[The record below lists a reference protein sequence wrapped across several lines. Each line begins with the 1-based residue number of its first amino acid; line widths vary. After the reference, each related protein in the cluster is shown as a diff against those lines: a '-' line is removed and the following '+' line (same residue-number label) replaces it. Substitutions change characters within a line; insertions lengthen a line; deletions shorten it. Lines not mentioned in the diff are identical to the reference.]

1 MKYDLVF
8 EGGGAKG
15 MVFVGAMHEFE
26 ARGHEI
32 NRLMGTSAG
41 AITATGLAAG
51 YSAAEMGA
59 ALMEVR
65 DGKPVFTSFLGV
77 PGDFSKDEIAA
88 SSLRAMLEAVD
99 LPLIPERL
107 EARLDEALL
116 QALLKLPRS
125 RHLFSFLERGGWYT
139 ADAFVEWM
147 SERLDATAPDGTRR
161 SYSGMTMEAFF
172 EATGRSLSLI
182 AADTSDNHMLILNHH
197 TAPSVPVVWATR
209 MSMSVPLLWQEVV
222 WQEEWGT
229 YRGRDLTGHRIV
241 DGGLLSNFPI
251 ELFISAQ
258 PHVTA
263 VMGPKQEAG
272 VLGFLID
279 ESLEVPGAAVPATA
293 TAGASGGFNFG
304 ELPALQRLKGL
315 VDTATQ
321 AHDKMVVDAYNFL
334 VCRLPAQGYGTTEFD
349 MTPERR
355 DALVAA
361 GRAAAA
367 NHFDN
372 PPSAAIA
379 PGMPFAGAPR
389 GGTPADRLAT
399 RMLAE

>member
-15 MVFVGAMHEFE
+15 MVFVGAMQEFE
-26 ARGHEI
+26 DRGHEI

-88 SSLRAMLEAVD
+88 SSLRAMLEAID
-99 LPLIPERL
+99 LPLVPDRL

-116 QALLKLPRS
+116 QGLLKLPRS

-139 ADAFVEWM
+139 ADAFVTWM
-147 SERLDATAPDGTRR
+147 GERLDATAPDGTRR
-161 SYSGMTMEAFF
+161 RYSGMTMQEFF
-172 EATGRSLSLI
+172 DATGRSLSLI
-182 AADTSDNHMLILNHH
+182 AADTSDNRMLILNHS
-197 TAPSVPVVWATR
+197 TAPDVPVVWATR

-222 WQEEWGT
+222 WQKEWGA
-229 YRGRDLTGHRIV
+229 YRGRNLTGHRIV

-263 VMGPKQEAG
+263 VMGPKQDAS

-279 ESLEVPGAAVPATA
+279 EALEVAGAAAPPVPVEEE
-293 TAGASGGFNFG
+293 GGFRFG
-304 ELPALQRLKGL
+304 ELPALQRLRGL
-315 VDTATQ
+315 VDTVTQ
-321 AHDKMVVDAYNFL
+321 AHDKMVMDAYSYL
-334 VCRLPAQGYGTTEFD
+334 VCRLPAHGYGTTEFD
-349 MTPERR
+349 MTPARR

-361 GRAAAA
+361 GRTAAAS
-367 NHFDN
+367 HFDN
-372 PPSAAIA
+372 PPA
-379 PGMPFAGAPR
+379 AGAVP
-389 GGTPADRLAT
+389 GAPFSGAFGTGTPADRMAT
-399 RMLAE
+399 KILTD

>member
-15 MVFVGAMHEFE
+15 MVFVGAMQEFE

-32 NRLMGTSAG
+32 NRLMGASAG

-59 ALMEVR
+59 ALAEVR
-65 DGKPVFTSFLGV
+65 DGRPVFTSFLGE
-77 PGDFSKDEIAA
+77 PAGFSPDEIAA
-88 SSLRAMLEAVD
+88 SSLRAMLAAVD
-99 LPLIPERL
+99 LPLIPNWL

-116 QALLKLPRS
+116 NGLLTRRRP

-161 SYSGMTMEAFF
+161 SYSGMTMQQFF
-172 EATGRSLSLI
+172 QATGYSLSLI
-182 AADTSDNHMLILNHH
+182 AADTSANRMLILNHQ
-197 TAPSVPVVWATR
+197 TAPDVPVVWATR
-209 MSMSVPLLWQEVV
+209 MSMSFPLLWQDVI
-222 WQEEWGT
+222 WRPEWGL
-229 YRGRDLTGHRIV
+229 YRGRDLSGNRVV

-251 ELFISAQ
+251 ELFISGQ

-263 VMGPKQEAG
+263 VMGPKQDAA

-279 ESLEVPGAAVPATA
+279 ESLEVAGAPGAEAATTPAPDA
-293 TAGASGGFNFG
+293 ANDALALA
-304 ELPALQRLKGL
+304 ELPIVLRLRGL
-315 VDTATQ
+315 IDTVTQ
-321 AHDKMVVDAYNFL
+321 AHDKMVMEAYNHL
-334 VCRLPAQGYGTTEFD
+334 VCRLPARGFGTTEFD

-355 DALVAA
+355 EALVAA

-367 NHFDN
+367 AHFDS
-372 PPSAAIA
+372 PP
-379 PGMPFAGAPR
+379 GGPFAGPLP
-389 GGTPADRLAT
+389 GTPADRMAAKILADGP
-399 RMLAE
+399 